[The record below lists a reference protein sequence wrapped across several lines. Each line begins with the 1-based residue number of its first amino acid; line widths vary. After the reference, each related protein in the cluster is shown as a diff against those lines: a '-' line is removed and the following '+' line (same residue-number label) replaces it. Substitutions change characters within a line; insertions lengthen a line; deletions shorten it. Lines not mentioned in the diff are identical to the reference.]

1 MGAALG
7 IRAMDKHS
15 VEADRGE
22 DTRLPWVRPAIQE
35 SEIAAVT
42 DLQPFNGVPTPHDA
56 NALQYS

>member
-1 MGAALG
+1 
-7 IRAMDKHS
+7 MDKHS